1 MVAKKQSS
9 FVQQGPKP
17 EGIGSLLPTVCLAV
31 LFALV
36 ASWFQMRIV
45 DLEKSNNS
53 QRIAQT
59 IQAIS
64 EELNAMNGRVAEM
77 EAILADKEKM
87 RGPAGPAGAEGATGP
102 QGK

>member
-1 MVAKKQSS
+1 MVSKKQST

-45 DLEKSNNS
+45 ELEKSNNS
-53 QRIAQT
+53 QRVA
-59 IQAIS
+59 QAIQV
-64 EELNAMNGRVAEM
+64 NR
-77 EAILADKEKM
+77 LASFDLL
-87 RGPAGPAGAEGATGP
+87 RCCHYLVT
-102 QGK
+102 